1 MTSYLNTESVGLEGI
16 VMDGVTV
23 EEVEGQNIIV
33 VEDLIDTGHSMK
45 KIIDSISI
53 CKPKSLKCAILL
65 YKKNPEN

>member
-1 MTSYLNTESVGLEGI
+1 
-16 VMDGVTV
+16 MDGVTV